1 MTISKKERISP
12 TQAKSRELIDPTA
25 WMVPYGNLM
34 TILLIFFLVLYSYA
48 YMSNPKYEKALQ
60 RIKKELSRELVN
72 KPEDTEIAEK
82 LQKELERFGTVLIS
96 ARKIKIDLPAPIL
109 FASSRAELKPEAI
122 EVLQKIGNV
131 LKDSPNK
138 IIVEGHT
145 DNVPIAGGKYS
156 SNWELSAARAFS
168 VINYFVKDI
177 GIKPERLTA
186 YGYGEFRPVV
196 PNDSEENRAKNRRIE
211 ITILRE

>member
-1 MTISKKERISP
+1 MAKKEKISP
-12 TQAKSRELIDPTA
+12 IQARHRELIDPTA

-48 YMSNPKYEKALQ
+48 YLSNPKYEKALQ

-82 LQKELERFGTVLIS
+82 LQKELEKFGTVMIN
-96 ARKIKIDLPAPIL
+96 ARRIKIDLPAPIL
-109 FASSRAELKPEAI
+109 FASARAELKPEAM

-168 VINYFVKDI
+168 VINYFVKNI
-177 GIKPERLTA
+177 GISPERLTA
-186 YGYGEFRPVV
+186 YGYGEFRPVA
-196 PNDSEENRAKNRRIE
+196 PNDTEENRSRNRRIE

>member
-1 MTISKKERISP
+1 MAKKEKISP
-12 TQAKSRELIDPTA
+12 IQARHRELIDPTA

-48 YMSNPKYEKALQ
+48 YLSNPKYEKALQ

-82 LQKELERFGTVLIS
+82 LQKELEKFGTVMIN
-96 ARKIKIDLPAPIL
+96 ARRIKIDLPAPIL
-109 FASSRAELKPEAI
+109 FASARAELKPEAI

-168 VINYFVKDI
+168 VINYFVKNI
-177 GIKPERLTA
+177 GISPERLTA
-186 YGYGEFRPVV
+186 YGYGEFRPVA
-196 PNDSEENRAKNRRIE
+196 PNDTEENRSRNRRIE

>member
-1 MTISKKERISP
+1 MAKKEKISP
-12 TQAKSRELIDPTA
+12 IQARHRELIDPTA

-48 YMSNPKYEKALQ
+48 YLSNPKYEKALQ

-82 LQKELERFGTVLIS
+82 LQKELEKFGTVMIN
-96 ARKIKIDLPAPIL
+96 ARRIKIDLPAPIL
-109 FASSRAELKPEAI
+109 FASARAELKPEAM

-168 VINYFVKDI
+168 VIDYFVKNI
-177 GIKPERLTA
+177 GISPERLTA
-186 YGYGEFRPVV
+186 YGYGEFRPVA
-196 PNDSEENRAKNRRIE
+196 PNDTEENRSRNRRIE